1 MNDKLS
7 KRRILI
13 TGAASGIGHGIARE
27 FVAQGAR
34 VALIDRA
41 SDALKSNAG
50 EFGDAAL
57 SIAADVSDPTEIER
71 AVERSI
77 RDLDGLDGVVN
88 AAGISLWRS
97 IEETSLEEWRTLLA
111 VNLDGPFLVC
121 KAAIPALKAAG
132 GGTIVNIGSG
142 SSLRPTR
149 NFGAYCS
156 SKAGL
161 MMMTKV
167 LATEL
172 VDFNIRANVICPGV
186 IHTAMVERT
195 LAASADREQR
205 TRQYFERQAMKRFGT
220 VEEIAKLAT
229 FLTGPDSS
237 FTTGSAYSADGGSV
251 YH

>member
-1 MNDKLS
+1 MGKVLTG
-7 KRRILI
+7 RRILI
-13 TGAASGIGHGIARE
+13 TGGGSGIGFAIARE

-34 VALIDRA
+34 VALIDR
-41 SDALKSNAG
+41 SVEGLKKARNVI
-50 EFGDAAL
+50 GDSAVCL
-57 SIAADVSDPTEIER
+57 PADVSRPEDVET
-71 AVERSI
+71 AVAGSI
-77 RDLDGLDGVVN
+77 RALDGLDGVVN

-97 IEETSLEEWRTLLA
+97 IEETDYSEWRNVLSI
-111 VNLDGPFLVC
+111 NLDGPFLVC
-121 KAAIPALKAAG
+121 KAAIPELKKAG
-132 GGTIVNIGSG
+132 SGTIVNIGSG

-149 NFGAYCS
+149 NFGAYCT

-161 MMMTKV
+161 MMLTKV

-172 VDFNIRANVICPGV
+172 VEFNIRANVICPGV

-205 TRQYFERQAMKRFGT
+205 TQQYFERQAMKRFGT
-220 VEEIAKLAT
+220 ADEIAKLAL